1 MIKLVAFDLDGT
13 IGETIPMCIAAFN
26 KAVSPYVNQKLT
38 EREIIQTFG
47 LNEEGMIK
55 KVAGKNWQKGLNDF
69 YLRYQEMH
77 VMCPHPFE
85 GVKELIAELKMRNIT
100 LALVTGKGE
109 KSCLITLLQFGMEND
124 FDSIKTGSP
133 DKNIKAEALSELQHK
148 YALSSDELIYV
159 GDTVSDIVSCNQV
172 GVKCLSAGWA
182 DSAELKQLEE
192 HNKGYVFQTIQL
204 LKEYIFKCL

>member
-13 IGETIPMCIAAFN
+13 IGETIPMCIAAFD
-26 KAVSPYVNQKLT
+26 KAISPYINSKLS
-38 EREIIQTFG
+38 EKEIIQTFG

-85 GVKELIAELKMRNIT
+85 GIKELIAKLKEQNII

-109 KSCLITLLQFGMEND
+109 KSCLITLSQFGIKND
-124 FDSIKTGSP
+124 FDDIKTGSP
-133 DKNIKAEALSELQHK
+133 NKNIKAELLSELQHK
-148 YALSSDELIYV
+148 YKLSSRELIYI
-159 GDTVSDIVSCNQV
+159 GDTVADIASCNQA
-172 GVKCLSAGWA
+172 GIQCLSAGWA
-182 DSAELKQLEE
+182 NSAKLNQLEE
-192 HNKGYVFQTIQL
+192 YNKGYVFHTIQS
-204 LKEYIFKCL
+204 LKEYIFDRL

>member
-13 IGETIPMCIAAFN
+13 IGETIPMCIAAFD

-38 EREIIQTFG
+38 ERQIIQTFG

-55 KVAGKNWQKGLNDF
+55 KVLGKNWQKGFNDF

-85 GVKELIAELKMRNIT
+85 GIKQLITELKKRNIT

-109 KSCLITLLQFGMEND
+109 RSCLITLLQFGMEND

-133 DKNIKAEALSELQHK
+133 DKNIKTETLSALQHK
-148 YALSSDELIYV
+148 Y
-159 GDTVSDIVSCNQV
+159 
-172 GVKCLSAGWA
+172 KCYGRTCRMAW
-182 DSAELKQLEE
+182 K
-192 HNKGYVFQTIQL
+192 I
-204 LKEYIFKCL
+204 